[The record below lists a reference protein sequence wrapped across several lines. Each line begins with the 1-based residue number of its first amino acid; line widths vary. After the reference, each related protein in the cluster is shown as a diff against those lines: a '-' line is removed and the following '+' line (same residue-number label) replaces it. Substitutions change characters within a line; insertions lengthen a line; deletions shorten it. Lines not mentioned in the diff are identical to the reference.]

1 MYKTILVPLDGS
13 KQAEAILSHVEFLA
27 RQFDA
32 KVIFFGV
39 VEPDPINI
47 APEPIFSKLVSPQ
60 KRVVRRMDVEEYLRT
75 QQENFREKGIDAQ
88 ARIGDGPIV
97 EEIMKVAEEVDLIA
111 IASRGRTGIAGALFG
126 NVTTG
131 ILNHTN
137 RPLLLIR
144 PLDK

>member
-47 APEPIFSKLVSPQ
+47 APEPIFSKLVSP
-60 KRVVRRMDVEEYLRT
+60 
-75 QQENFREKGIDAQ
+75 
-88 ARIGDGPIV
+88 
-97 EEIMKVAEEVDLIA
+97 
-111 IASRGRTGIAGALFG
+111 
-126 NVTTG
+126 
-131 ILNHTN
+131 
-137 RPLLLIR
+137 
-144 PLDK
+144 